1 MTKKLKALAA
11 VGAVAVAMSVVMT
24 TQAQGATTLV
34 VATDLP
40 LQPRAH
46 GMTHN
51 VQRTHKHTLLHAAK
65 LLSWV
70 PTTQVAQRSS
80 FPC

>member
-34 VATDLP
+34 VAKSLIEEF
-40 LQPRAH
+40 
-46 GMTHN
+46 G
-51 VQRTHKHTLLHAAK
+51 
-65 LLSWV
+65 S
-70 PTTQVAQRSS
+70 
-80 FPC
+80 